1 MTGKRRTGRR
11 LNEPSICHI
20 QYEPQFFF
28 YFGNFVAFLDEV
40 GAAYGDLPMH
50 TDHMD
55 EPRVFEE
62 AIFSAYRNPA
72 VFALHQ

>member
-28 YFGNFVAFLDEV
+28 HFGNFVAFLDEV
-40 GAAYGDLPMH
+40 GVAYGDFPMH
-50 TDHMD
+50 TDQMD
-55 EPRVFEE
+55 ER
-62 AIFSAYRNPA
+62 
-72 VFALHQ
+72 